1 VAVSNGNADIQ
12 RVGLGRYFRA
22 ALSAREF
29 GAAKPEARFFHA
41 AAQAAGVAA
50 ADVLHVG
57 DDAHLDVV
65 GGLDAGMQVAWVNRE
80 AQDWPA
86 QHPAHTPHATVA
98 DLGALVRLLKL
109 QA

>member
-1 VAVSNGNADIQ
+1 MKNTKQLICSLIM
-12 RVGLGRYFRA
+12 LITLL
-22 ALSAREF
+22 ALTGC

-41 AAQAAGVAA
+41 AAQAAGVTA

-86 QHPAHTPHATVA
+86 QHPAHAPHATVA
-98 DLGALVRLLKL
+98 DLGALVRLLNL